1 MPNPE
6 EIMKYMCFGYKN
18 EKWEQMSESEMNTLF
33 DVCFAYDDDM
43 RAKGHWLSGE
53 AIESPSAAVSIRIKN
68 GKVSVTDGPFIETKE
83 QLGGVGIMEAKDLN
97 EAIAL
102 WSKHPALG
110 VSATGFEIRP
120 IVDMTAIMDASRQRR
135 KAAGK
140 S

>member
-1 MPNPE
+1 M
-6 EIMKYMCFGYKN
+6 
-18 EKWEQMSESEMNTLF
+18 
-33 DVCFAYDDDM
+33 
-43 RAKGHWLSGE
+43 SGE

-120 IVDMTAIMDASRQRR
+120 IVDMTAMMDASRQRR
-135 KAAGK
+135 KAGGK